1 MPIVTKSNG
10 IIDRRAV
17 CQYLEDKIA
26 ENPGF
31 RVLDIGGSAN
41 SWCDKYVHAYVD
53 ILPALNKT
61 TYLGD
66 INAEAVW
73 LEIAQEKWDFCI
85 CTHVLEDIRAPD
97 FVIGKIQEIFPAG
110 FISMPNKHAELSHVE
125 SRFFLGWSHHR
136 WIYTIDNDQ
145 LKAIAKMPIVQF
157 FSQRNRLYHLLCS
170 IPGVARVLK
179 FRKGSVPALDGR
191 LKWIDPKISRGDC
204 ELAFIWQE
212 GFPFSFINNDF
223 AGLNTSELARLYL
236 DDLSHGL

>member
-10 IIDRRAV
+10 IINRQHV
-17 CQYLEDKIA
+17 CQYLEEKKA
-26 ENPGF
+26 QNPGF
-31 RVLDIGGSAN
+31 RVLDIGGTAN
-41 SWCDKYVHAYVD
+41 NWCDKYVDAYVD
-53 ILPALNKT
+53 ILPAPNKT

-73 LEIAQEKWDFCI
+73 REIAKEKWDFCI

-97 FVIGKIQEIFPAG
+97 FVIARILETFPAG

-145 LKAIAKMPIVQF
+145 LKAIAKMPVVQF
-157 FSQRNRLYHLLCS
+157 FSKKNSFYHQLCS
-170 IPGVARVLK
+170 IPGVARVLR
-179 FRKGSVPALDGR
+179 FRKGLVPAIDGR

-212 GFPFSFINNDF
+212 EFKFSFINNDF
-223 AGLNTSELARLYL
+223 AGLNTIELAQLYL
-236 DDLSHGL
+236 YDLSHGL